1 MVQLGLTKQRID
13 SENFIYKWSRGRV
26 LNDFKSKVNMRFA
39 VKACSNNGSR
49 ARIGSLDLGGVE
61 VDTPCLL
68 LATRKG
74 LPHFITPDLLHSVH
88 PNARAMQI
96 SPLHFWECPLP
107 STVAAIGG
115 VHAMLS
121 MPEYGF
127 IAIPRDS
134 IMCIPDAE
142 RSNKFGASFET
153 PFGHRLVKPVQYM
166 ESICA
171 LKPNLWSS
179 LPDEVPSWVSDKRNR
194 ISVDRTTRWLDDC
207 LAMQPTG
214 SKSALGAVVG
224 GTSLEQRER
233 SASEVA
239 SRNVAGF
246 WLAGFGLGESIDDR
260 PALLDAIMRILPEDK
275 PRHISGLG
283 LPEEVL
289 QGVAAGIDVFGSTY
303 PYLLTMG
310 GYAMTFPLNMED
322 KLFVSKASYVEL
334 SNMGADSAKINLRAT
349 IYRNDASPIMQSCS
363 CYTCQKHTKA
373 YINHLLNTHEMLA
386 QTLLEIHNTHH
397 YLRFFEAVRHAINVN
412 NFNMFRS
419 WFVKHKWQHLMTA
432 NIHD

>member
-13 SENFIYKWSRGRV
+13 YKRILYKWSRGRA
-26 LNDFKSKVNMRFA
+26 LNDFKSKVNMSFA
-39 VKACSNNGSR
+39 VKACCHNGSR
-49 ARIGSLDLGGVE
+49 ARIGTLGLGGVE

-74 LPHFITPDLLHSVH
+74 LPHFITPDLLQSVH
-88 PNARAMQI
+88 PSARAMEI
-96 SPLHFWECPLP
+96 SPLHFWECPSP

-115 VHAMLS
+115 VHGMLS

-134 IMCIPDAE
+134 IMCIPVAE
-142 RSNKFGASFET
+142 GSNKFGASFET
-153 PFGHRLVKPVQYM
+153 PFGHRMAKPVQYM

-179 LPDEVPSWVSDKRNR
+179 LPDEVPSWASDKRNR
-194 ISVDRTTRWLDDC
+194 ISVDRTTRWLDEC

-214 SKSALGAVVG
+214 SMSALGAVVG

-246 WLAGFGLGESIDDR
+246 WLAGFGLGESIEDR
-260 PALLDAIMRILPEDK
+260 PTLLDAIMKILPEDK

-289 QGVAAGIDVFGSTY
+289 QGVAAGIDIFDSTY

-310 GYAMTFPLNMED
+310 GYAMTFPLIMED
-322 KLFVSKASYVEL
+322 KLFVSKASSVEL
-334 SNMGADSAKINLRAT
+334 SNMGANCAKINLRAT
-349 IYRNDASPIMQSCS
+349 IYRNDASPIMQCCS

-373 YINHLLNTHEMLA
+373 YINHLLNTNEMLA

-397 YLRFFEAVRHAINVN
+397 YLQFFEVVRHAIKVN
-412 NFNMFRS
+412 NFNKFSS
-419 WFVKHKWQHLMTA
+419 WFLKHNGDTS
-432 NIHD
+432 

>member
-1 MVQLGLTKQRID
+1 MVLIAAPTHSFCVHLPAAG
-13 SENFIYKWSRGRV
+13 NFK
-26 LNDFKSKVNMRFA
+26 LKTNMRFV

-49 ARIGSLDLGGVE
+49 ARRGTLYMGGVE

-74 LPHFITPDLLHSVH
+74 LPHFITPDLLHSLH
-88 PNARAMQI
+88 PTARAMEI
-96 SPLHFWECPLP
+96 SPLHFWECPSP
-107 STVAAIGG
+107 STVTAIGG
-115 VHAMLS
+115 VHGMLS

-134 IMCIPDAE
+134 VMCIPNAE
-142 RSNKFGASFET
+142 GSNKFGASFET
-153 PFGHRLVKPVQYM
+153 PFGHRMVKPVQYM
-166 ESICA
+166 ENICA

-179 LPDEVPSWVSDKRNR
+179 LPDEVPSWVSDKRNI

-207 LAMQPTG
+207 LSMQPTG
-214 SKSALGAVVG
+214 SESAALGAVVG
-224 GTSLEQRER
+224 GTSLELRER

-246 WLAGFGLGESIDDR
+246 LLAGFGLGESIEDR
-260 PALLDAIMRILPEDK
+260 PVLLDAIMRNLPEDK

-283 LPEEVL
+283 LPVEVL
-289 QGVAAGIDVFGSTY
+289 QGVAAGIDLFDSTY

-322 KLFVSKASYVEL
+322 KLFVSKESNVEL
-334 SNMGADSAKINLRAT
+334 SDIGDDSAKINLRAT

-397 YLRFFEAVRHAINVN
+397 YLQFFEAVRHAINVN
-412 NFNMFRS
+412 NFNMFSS
-419 WFVKHKWQHLMTA
+419 WFVKHRR
-432 NIHD
+432 

>member
-1 MVQLGLTKQRID
+1 MAKSDAIADEFSVMVPVAAPTH
-13 SENFIYKWSRGRV
+13 SFCV
-26 LNDFKSKVNMRFA
+26 HFPATFKLKAKMKFV
-39 VKACSNNGSR
+39 VKAWSNNGSR
-49 ARIGSLDLGGVE
+49 ARRGTLNIGGVE

-74 LPHFITPDLLHSVH
+74 LPHFITPDLLHSLH
-88 PNARAMQI
+88 PTARAMQI
-96 SPLHFWECPLP
+96 SPLHFWDCPSP
-107 STVAAIGG
+107 STVETIGG
-115 VHAMLS
+115 VHGMLS

-134 IMCIPDAE
+134 VLCIPNPGG
-142 RSNKFGASFET
+142 SNKFGASFET
-153 PFGHRLVKPVQYM
+153 PFGNRMAKPVQYM
-166 ESICA
+166 ETICA
-171 LKPNLWSS
+171 LKPNLWST

-194 ISVDRTTRWLDDC
+194 ISVDRTTRWLDEC

-214 SKSALGAVVG
+214 SESALGAVVG
-224 GTSLEQRER
+224 GTSIEQRER

-260 PALLDAIMRILPEDK
+260 PALLDAIMKILPDDK

-283 LPEEVL
+283 LPVEVL
-289 QGVAAGIDVFGSTY
+289 QGVAAGIDLFDSTY

-310 GYAMTFPLNMED
+310 GYAMTFPFNMED
-322 KLFVSKASYVEL
+322 KLFVNKASNVEV
-334 SNMGADSAKINLRAT
+334 SNIGADSVKINLRAT

-363 CYTCQKHTKA
+363 CYTCKKHTKA

-397 YLRFFEAVRHAINVN
+397 YLQFFEAVRHAINVN
-412 NFNMFRS
+412 NFNMFSS
-419 WFVKHKWQHLMTA
+419 WFFKHCGSTL
-432 NIHD
+432 